1 MESLV
6 RETTKQMKKQQLIA
20 VEYARAKR
28 NYKACITKEYFIES
42 KYWEGYINALS
53 LLAET
58 QLDNSKV

>member
-1 MESLV
+1 
-6 RETTKQMKKQQLIA
+6 MKKQQLIA

>member
-1 MESLV
+1 
-6 RETTKQMKKQQLIA
+6 MKNEKLIA

-28 NYKACITKEYFIES
+28 NYRACIAKEYFIES

-53 LLAET
+53 LLVET